1 MTADPSKPDQSPPE
15 SKDRI
20 PPARDLTVITC
31 HTTAD
36 FDALASMLA
45 AKKLYPEAV
54 AVFPGAQ
61 EKNLR
66 NFFLQSTIYALD
78 ITRVKQVDL
87 DRIQRLVLV
96 DTRQKSR
103 IGKFKEIVDHPEVEI
118 HVYDHHPDSKDDIQ
132 GRINLVRTTGANVTL
147 MVDLL
152 QERGITLTEEEATI
166 LAVGIYEDTGSF
178 TFAST
183 TPQDF
188 AAAAWLLEQGANLNL
203 VADLITHE
211 LTSEQITL
219 LGDLLQAA
227 EYVNFR
233 GVEIVV
239 SRVSTDAY
247 VGDFAVL
254 VHKFMDMENL
264 GVLFAL
270 ARMEDRIYVVA
281 RSRISEVNVGQ
292 ILSHLGGGGHPTA
305 ASATIKDLTLT
316 QVHQKLL
323 MLLESNVRPVR
334 RARTLMSAP
343 VVSVSPEAS
352 ISEARQTLGHYSLN
366 ALPVVDRGRPVGIL
380 TRQVMARAARHGLEE
395 QPVADYMDPELS
407 TVSPE
412 ATLHEVQQAVI
423 DRRQRL
429 LPVVEE
435 EQVVGVITRTD
446 LLTALVEE
454 PLGAED
460 LMDRIGPAGEARRR
474 SVLGLMRER
483 LPHWIIELLAD
494 LGRAARELGYEAMA
508 VGGFIRDLYLR
519 RRNLDIDVVIEGDG
533 IAFAKAFAR
542 EHGIRV
548 VTHDKFNTAVLVFP
562 DKFKI
567 DVATARMEYYESPA
581 ALPVVQV
588 SSIKHDLARRDFTI
602 NTLAVSLNPERF
614 GTLLDFF
621 FAQRDIKDR
630 VIRVLHN
637 LSFIEDP
644 TRILRAVRF
653 ESRFSFRIGKLTE
666 KLIVNA
672 VQMDAV
678 ARLDG
683 RRLSGELR
691 HLLEEEQPARCL
703 RRLAEFGVLSAIHP
717 GLEYDDDLD
726 EALGRLGD
734 ALAWYELSFLENPID
749 HWRAYYLVL
758 THRLVE
764 DERRRLAARLE
775 LSPKLSEVLLT
786 GQARAEE
793 AARRLA
799 RPRTHLDGEN
809 SLDPD
814 RRRYRP
820 ASETYRLLSGLAPE
834 FLVYIMAITTRAAVQ
849 RSVSTY
855 LTRLRQV
862 RPELTGE
869 DLKALGLTPGPLF
882 STILDHLLEA
892 RLNLEVKTR
901 GDEIDLVKRHY
912 LTEARDHV

>member
-1 MTADPSKPDQSPPE
+1 MTKPNHNRSNAKGRPQPP
-15 SKDRI
+15 
-20 PPARDLTVITC
+20 RDLTVITC

-45 AKKLYPEAV
+45 AKKLYPDAV
-54 AVFPGAQ
+54 VVFPGAQ

-87 DRIQRLVLV
+87 ERIKRLVLV

-103 IGKFKEIVDHPEVEI
+103 IGKFEQIVDHPEVEI
-118 HVYDHHPDSKDDIQ
+118 HVYDHHPDSPDDIQ
-132 GRINLVRTTGANVTL
+132 GQVSLVRTTGANVTL
-147 MVDLL
+147 MVDLIK
-152 QERGITLTEEEATI
+152 ERGIALTEEEATI

-183 TPQDF
+183 TPADF

-203 VADLITHE
+203 VADLITQE

-227 EYVNFR
+227 ETLNLR

-281 RSRISEVNVGQ
+281 RSRLAEVNVGQ

-305 ASATIKDLTLT
+305 ASATIKDLTLP

-323 MLLESNVRPVR
+323 MLLESDVRPVK
-334 RARTLMSAP
+334 RARKLMSAP
-343 VVSVSPEAS
+343 VVSVTPETS
-352 ISEARQTLGHYSLN
+352 ISQAREMLGRYGLN
-366 ALPVVDRGRPVGIL
+366 ALPVIDRGRPVGLL

-395 QPVADYMDPELS
+395 QPVADYMDPEVS
-407 TVSPE
+407 VVSPE
-412 ATLHEVQQAVI
+412 ATLHEIQQAII

-429 LPVVEE
+429 LPVVQGD
-435 EQVVGVITRTD
+435 QVVGVITRTD

-454 PLGAED
+454 PLIPED
-460 LMDRIGPAGEARRR
+460 RIDRIGAAGEGRRR

-494 LGRAARELGYEAMA
+494 LGRVARELDYEAMA
-508 VGGFIRDLYLR
+508 VGGFIRDLFLR

-533 IAFAKAFAR
+533 IAFARAFAQK
-542 EHGIRV
+542 HGIRV

-562 DKFKI
+562 DNFKI

-588 SSIKHDLARRDFTI
+588 SSIKQDLARRDFTI
-602 NTLAVSLNPERF
+602 NTLAVSLGPERF

-666 KLIVNA
+666 KLIANA
-672 VQMDAV
+672 VQMDSV

-683 RRLSGELR
+683 RRLFGELK
-691 HLLEEEQPARCL
+691 HLLEEEQPTRCL
-703 RRLAEFGVLSAIHP
+703 RRLADFGVLTAVHP
-717 GLEYDDDLD
+717 DLDYDDDLD
-726 EALGRLGD
+726 EAMDRLGN
-734 ALAWYELSFLENPID
+734 ALAWYELSFLENPIE

-758 THRLVE
+758 THRLTG
-764 DERRRLAARLE
+764 DQRRALANRLE
-775 LSPKLSEVLLT
+775 LTSKLSEGLLA
-786 GQARAEE
+786 GQDRAED

-799 RPRTHLDGEN
+799 RRGTVLEGEN
-809 SLDPD
+809 DPD
-814 RRRYRP
+814 NDRGRYRP
-820 ASETYRLLSGLAPE
+820 SSEVYRLLSGLAPE
-834 FLVYIMAITTRAAVQ
+834 FLVYIMAITTRSAVQ
-849 RSVSTY
+849 RAVSTY
-855 LTRLRQV
+855 LTRLR
-862 RPELTGE
+862 RLKPELTGE
-869 DLKALGLTPGPLF
+869 DLKAMGLTPGPLF
-882 STILDHLLEA
+882 SKILDHLLEA
-892 RLNLEVKTR
+892 KLNLEVKTR
-901 GDEIDLVKRHY
+901 ADEIELVRRNY
-912 LTEARDHV
+912 LTEASDHV